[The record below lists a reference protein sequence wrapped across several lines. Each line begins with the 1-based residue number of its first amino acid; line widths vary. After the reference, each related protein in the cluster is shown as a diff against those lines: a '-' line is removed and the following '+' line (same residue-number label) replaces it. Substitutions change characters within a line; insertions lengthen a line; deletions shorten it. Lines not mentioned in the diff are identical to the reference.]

1 MHVCDCKNEN
11 SLFGITSSNTAFD
24 GILTAAFS
32 LRVDAAASQTPA
44 TSSSSSSSVQLSSVL
59 ITSAHLCAE
68 VTTTSKSVS
77 NRFEIHWSCSGTT
90 STTDFLARR
99 TEHCNKHRG
108 DLLSNNRCI
117 VVSFYAQ
124 MAPKTTRCHVGGTTY
139 TWCDDRV
146 SRNAKIWKF
155 LRRGC
160 SGTMRFDCMM
170 CSSANNSLQAF
181 VS

>member
-1 MHVCDCKNEN
+1 MYVTVKTKS
-11 SLFGITSSNTAFD
+11 SLFGITSSNTVFD

-32 LRVDAAASQTPA
+32 LRVDAASRRRHHRPCSCRLSWLLQRTCALVT
-44 TSSSSSSSVQLSSVL
+44 TSSKSVD
-59 ITSAHLCAE
+59 
-68 VTTTSKSVS
+68 VS
-77 NRFEIHWSCSGTT
+77 NRFEIRWSRPGTT
-90 STTDFLARR
+90 STTDFLAMR
-99 TEHCNKHRG
+99 TEHCNKHRA

-124 MAPKTTRCHVGGTTY
+124 MAPKTTCRHVGGTTY

-160 SGTMRFDCMM
+160 SGTMRFDCMV
-170 CSSANNSLQAF
+170 CNSANNSLQAF
-181 VS
+181 IS